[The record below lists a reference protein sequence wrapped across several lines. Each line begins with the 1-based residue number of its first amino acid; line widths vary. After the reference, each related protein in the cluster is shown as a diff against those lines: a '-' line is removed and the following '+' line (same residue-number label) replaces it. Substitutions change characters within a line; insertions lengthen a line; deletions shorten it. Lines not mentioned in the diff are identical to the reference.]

1 MFILYVKDYE
11 ANQQLEIS
19 HLILRAPHGN
29 VVFKLNM
36 AYAKDFKTNGS
47 VVVTIKIIKM
57 SCFKYISD
65 LDWRGGSGDM
75 TNKCSGILGKKITLA
90 GLLMEFE

>member
-29 VVFKLNM
+29 AVFKFNM
-36 AYAKDFKTNGS
+36 AYAKGFKTNGS
-47 VVVTIKIIKM
+47 VVVAIKIIKM
-57 SCFKYISD
+57 SCFKYISYP
-65 LDWRGGSGDM
+65 DWRGGGTQGTRQINAVGSWAR
-75 TNKCSGILGKKITLA
+75 K
-90 GLLMEFE
+90 EH

>member
-57 SCFKYISD
+57 SCFKYISYP
-65 LDWRGGSGDM
+65 DWRGV
-75 TNKCSGILGKKITLA
+75 LRRHGK
-90 GLLMEFE
+90 